1 VRATARG
8 QAPYSFKKL
17 IGTKN
22 GQPASLGAAM
32 TCRVEQVEKKVN
44 HQPDE
49 RRVRFGPKAGKNL
62 QN

>member
-1 VRATARG
+1 LAR
-8 QAPYSFKKL
+8 
-17 IGTKN
+17 KN